1 MLNETH
7 VTAECELNDLMINNY
22 KFYKCNSH
30 SKHTGGVCVYINKN
44 IRHKNVKM
52 LEQQIAWYISFEMN
66 INNSPTVIACVYLSA
81 SESKS
86 EILNSYDLWLDQLN
100 DSRAL
105 IICGDYNI
113 DMMTN
118 STYSRQLKNISDE
131 NGLQLLVDK
140 PTRVEQNTATLIDL
154 CFSNFDKRKI
164 KCSVLNE
171 DQISDHSMI
180 EIKINGE
187 N

>member
-1 MLNETH
+1 
-7 VTAECELNDLMINNY
+7 
-22 KFYKCNSH
+22 
-30 SKHTGGVCVYINKN
+30 
-44 IRHKNVKM
+44 
-52 LEQQIAWYISFEMN
+52 
-66 INNSPTVIACVYLSA
+66 
-81 SESKS
+81 
-86 EILNSYDLWLDQLN
+86 
-100 DSRAL
+100 
-105 IICGDYNI
+105 
-113 DMMTN
+113 MMTN

-154 CFSNFDKRKI
+154 CFSNFDKIKI